1 MEVGWAI
8 CGSFSFFF
16 LIFRDE
22 VVEIGL
28 LQTYSKLSLSFPRL
42 FQGYSRVV
50 ASYKFFLR

>member
-22 VVEIGL
+22 VVEIGIFANL
-28 LQTYSKLSLSFPRL
+28 FKTLVVVSKVIPRL
-42 FQGYSRVV
+42 FSGSC
-50 ASYKFFLR
+50 